1 MNELSAWTFFS
12 LRTALLATLAAG
24 LIATPLAYL
33 LARRRS
39 PWLNGIETLL
49 TLPLVLPP
57 TVVGYLLVVALGSQN
72 PLIKLLFGQPL
83 LFTQTAAVIAA
94 TVVILPLIYLPAKAA
109 FAAVDVDLEDAARLY
124 GANRL
129 SLFWHVSLPLARRGV
144 AAGLTMA
151 FARALGEF
159 GATVM
164 VLGISAERT
173 TLPIAIYLD
182 YTAGE
187 STHAWW
193 AIGVLTAVS
202 LFSVLIYNAFFREV

>member
-1 MNELSAWTFFS
+1 MNELCSWALFS
-12 LRTALLATLAAG
+12 LRIALLATLAAG

-39 PWLNGIETLL
+39 PWLNVIETLL

-57 TVVGYLLVVALGSQN
+57 TVVGYLLVVALGSKN
-72 PLIKLLFGQPL
+72 PLIHWLFGRPL
-83 LFTQTAAVIAA
+83 LFTEAAAVIAA

-109 FAAVDVDLEDAARLY
+109 FAAVDLDLEDAARLY

-129 SLFWHVSLPLARRGV
+129 GLFWHVSLPLARRGV

-164 VLGISAERT
+164 VLGISSERT

-182 YTAGE
+182 YTAGD
-187 STHAWW
+187 SSHAWG
-193 AIGVLTAVS
+193 AIGVLVVVS
-202 LFSVLIYNAFFREV
+202 LISVLVYNRFFREV